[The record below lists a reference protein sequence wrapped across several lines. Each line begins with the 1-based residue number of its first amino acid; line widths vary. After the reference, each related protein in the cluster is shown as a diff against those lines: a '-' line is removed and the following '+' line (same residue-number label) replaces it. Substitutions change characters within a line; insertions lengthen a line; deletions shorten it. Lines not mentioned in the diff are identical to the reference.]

1 MDVLLTDLNQNIKFT
16 PAMKDWFNDFKSCNL
31 NDLNIMFITE
41 NYYKSFS
48 LYETEEFNNNF
59 HIPRTSNVMFHT
71 LNKTSNDNVPNS
83 HAALWFNFNKEL
95 LQFISNVNTNNTVFI
110 FIGQNT
116 FTFSQYVD
124 KKNNYV
130 MFLPELGSCFWQD
143 VECTDTVKE
152 NINFILGKH
161 GNDKINW

>member
-1 MDVLLTDLNQNIKFT
+1 MDVLLNDLNQNIKFT
-16 PAMKDWFNDFKSCNL
+16 PAMKDWFNDFKACNL

-41 NYYKSFS
+41 NYYKSFC
-48 LYETEEFNNNF
+48 LYETEQFNNNF
-59 HIPRTSNVMFHT
+59 HIERTSNVMFHT

-83 HAALWFNFNKEL
+83 HSALWFNFNKEL
-95 LQFISNVNTNNTVFI
+95 LQFISKVNKNNVVYI

-116 FTFSQYVD
+116 FNFSQYVD
-124 KKNNYV
+124 KKNNYI
-130 MFLPELGSCFWQD
+130 MFLPDLDSCFWNY

-152 NINFILGKH
+152 NINFILQKH